1 MMVEFIASRIEEAR
15 EISLE
20 AGIAK
25 YKAYFVK
32 TKRYE
37 KFRNDVDG
45 ILIIDGYADCII
57 RE

>member
-15 EISLE
+15 QISLE
-20 AGIAK
+20 AGIEK

-32 TKRYE
+32 NTRYE
-37 KFRNDVDG
+37 KFREDVDG
-45 ILIIDGYADCII
+45 ILIIDGYGDCII